1 MTSESSRLSIG
12 ATIRK
17 RRHKLSL
24 TQAYL
29 GKMAGLRQATVND
42 VENGKACNVNTLLAI
57 CEVLGC
63 RVVIK

>member
-1 MTSESSRLSIG
+1 MTYESSRLSLG
-12 ATIRK
+12 ANIRK

-24 TQAYL
+24 TQASL
-29 GKMAGLRQATVND
+29 GKLAGLRQATVNE
-42 VENGKACNVNTLLAI
+42 VENGKAFNVNTLLAI